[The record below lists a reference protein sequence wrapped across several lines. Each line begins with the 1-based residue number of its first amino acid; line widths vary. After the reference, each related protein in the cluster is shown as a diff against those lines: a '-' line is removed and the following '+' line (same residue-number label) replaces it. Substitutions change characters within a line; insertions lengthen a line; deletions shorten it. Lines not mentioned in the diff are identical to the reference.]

1 MANWKEYKDDC
12 ILFLEAGFIAVN
24 QANEDASLKLFKA
37 AELLDPENPLVKV
50 GFGYLYLHKLD
61 LKKACKLF
69 EEALEAN
76 PHNEMAKTLLGIS
89 MSLEPTMAA
98 QGEKILEET
107 HHSKDSTIKTLS
119 DTALDFVAKFVKKN
133 PSPVEGPHKKK

>member
-1 MANWKEYKDDC
+1 MSNWKQYKEDC

-37 AELLDPENPLVKV
+37 AELLDPHNQLVKV

-61 LKKACKLF
+61 LKKECKLF
-69 EEALEAN
+69 EEALQAD

-89 MSLEPTMAA
+89 MSLEPNMVDK
-98 QGEKILEET
+98 GEKILEET
-107 HHSKDSTIKTLS
+107 HHSKDPTIKTLS
-119 DTALDFVAKFVKKN
+119 DTALNFVAKFVKKS
-133 PSPVEGPHKKK
+133 PSPVEGHHKKK